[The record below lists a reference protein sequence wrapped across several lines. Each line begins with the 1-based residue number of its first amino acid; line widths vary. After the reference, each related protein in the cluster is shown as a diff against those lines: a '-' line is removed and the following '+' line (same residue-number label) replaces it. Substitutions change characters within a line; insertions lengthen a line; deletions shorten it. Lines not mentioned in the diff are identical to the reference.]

1 MNVQVTKEMLE
12 KDFDELTVEEEETL
26 QSVLFDMFKYDLDY
40 ALYNNHIDLPII
52 DENGLT
58 VEIEKIYDYATKDV
72 RLSYDFNVEYGVLL
86 SLCTDLDYAY
96 YNSDI
101 ELWNTICNNDDLV
114 NHDNVPNVY
123 SESIFFLFSD
133 VENAIYNSEEHLL
146 SDDELSYFVDNY
158 EYKDLIDTDEL
169 LSYLSLSINELD
181 KWILAKLYDTE
192 KQVEKLVSV
201 ESTYEPVSIYTPIYN
216 DGGDTIYLYEQL
228 DEDGIMEY
236 IL

>member
-1 MNVQVTKEMLE
+1 MNVQITKEMLE
-12 KDFDELTVEEEETL
+12 KDFDELTVKEEETL
-26 QSVLFDMFKYDLDY
+26 SSVLFDMFKFDIDY
-40 ALYNNHIDLPII
+40 ALYSNHIDLPII

-58 VEIEKIYDYATKDV
+58 VEIEKIYDYETKDV

-101 ELWNTICNNDDLV
+101 ELWNAICTDKNLI

-133 VENAIYNSEEHLL
+133 VENAIYNSEEHFL

-169 LSYLSLSINELD
+169 LNYLSLSINELD
-181 KWILAKLYDTE
+181 KWINEALE
-192 KQVEKLVSV
+192 IWWE
-201 ESTYEPVSIYTPIYN
+201 N
-216 DGGDTIYLYEQL
+216 DFDELMFEREFENKNHLYEQL
-228 DEDGIMEY
+228 DENGIMEY

>member
-181 KWILAKLYDTE
+181 KWIDKALEMWWENDLYE
-192 KQVEKLVSV
+192 LMF
-201 ESTYEPVSIYTPIYN
+201 ESEFEN
-216 DGGDTIYLYEQL
+216 KRHLYEQL

>member
-1 MNVQVTKEMLE
+1 MNVQITKEMLE
-12 KDFDELTVEEEETL
+12 KDFDKLTVEEEETL
-26 QSVLFDMFKYDLDY
+26 QNVLFDMFKFDIDY

-86 SLCTDLDYAY
+86 SLCTNLDYAF

-101 ELWNTICNNDDLV
+101 ELWNTICTDDDLI

-181 KWILAKLYDTE
+181 KWINKALEMWWENDLYE
-192 KQVEKLVSV
+192 LMIEREFENRK
-201 ESTYEPVSIYTPIYN
+201 I
-216 DGGDTIYLYEQL
+216 LYEQL
-228 DEDGIMEY
+228 NENGIMEY

>member
-1 MNVQVTKEMLE
+1 MNVKVTKEMLE

-26 QSVLFDMFKYDLDY
+26 QSVLFDMFKFDIDY

-58 VEIEKIYDYATKDV
+58 VEIEKIYDYQDKDV
-72 RLSYDFNVEYGVLL
+72 RLSYDFNTEYGVLL

-101 ELWNTICNNDDLV
+101 ELWNAICTNNDLI
-114 NHDNVPNVY
+114 NHDNIVDVY

-133 VENAIYNSEEHLL
+133 IEQQIYETSDLL
-146 SDDELSYFVDNY
+146 TNDDIWEFINYY
-158 EYKDLIDTDEL
+158 EYIELIDTDEL
-169 LSYLSLSINELD
+169 YCYISLAINELN
-181 KWILAKLYDTE
+181 KWIDKALEMWWENDLDELYF
-192 KQVEKLVSV
+192 
-201 ESTYEPVSIYTPIYN
+201 ESEFEN
-216 DGGDTIYLYEQL
+216 KRHLYEQL
-228 DEDGIMEY
+228 DENGIMEY